1 MDLALYVI
9 LLSFCLFG
17 VAMIANALGRVSNLE
32 VHRRCLGIGAIGS
45 FYAGCLLGCTGVFW
59 VVGYAYSEW
68 GGLGVAVAVPSYVA
82 ALSYIATKAV
92 PEKFS
97 GDDDARRS

>member
-1 MDLALYVI
+1 
-9 LLSFCLFG
+9 
-17 VAMIANALGRVSNLE
+17 MIAKAMGRVRNLE
-32 VHRRCLGIGAIGS
+32 AHRRYLIIGS

-59 VVGYAYSEW
+59 VMLYAHSEW

-82 ALSYIATKAV
+82 VLSYIALKAV

>member
-1 MDLALYVI
+1 MDLAPYII

-17 VAMIANALGRVSNLE
+17 VAMIAKAMGRVSHLE
-32 VHRRCLGIGAIGS
+32 IHRRCLAIGT

-59 VVGYAYSEW
+59 VMAYAYSEW

-82 ALSYIATKAV
+82 ALSYIAMKAV
-92 PEKFS
+92 PEKLS
-97 GDDDARRS
+97 GDEDARRS